1 MPRHVPTATHEARLK
16 LGKWDNLR
24 AHVLDDKRR
33 VLSHDCVAYILQAKS
48 PTQVQTSIIR
58 WSQHPTLRNNLN
70 AEEKLDLC
78 APIKFINKAGKTEY
92 GLESETFVAACKF
105 ILRARRLGL
114 LKTAD
119 EVVFAQ
125 ESDSLLISLA
135 NVGLTALIDEATGF
149 QRERAPDALRELL
162 DRYLKKE
169 YAIWAKRFPD
179 EFYHEMFRLK
189 KWDWKGMAIN
199 RPSIVGTY
207 TRDIVYARIAP
218 GLLRELEVLN
228 PKDGSGSRMS
238 KHHQWLTDDIG
249 HPALS
254 HHIHAVI
261 GLMRAST
268 TWAGFNQLLKRAF
281 PRKGDQLDLLDLQ
294 DSDLT

>member
-48 PTQVQTSIIR
+48 PAQVQVSIIR
-58 WSQHPTLRNNLN
+58 WSQHPTLRNTLN

-78 APIKFINKAGKTEY
+78 APIKFINKAGKTEQ

-125 ESDSLLISLA
+125 ESESLIISLA

-179 EFYHEMFRLK
+179 DFYQEMFRLK
-189 KWDWKGMAIN
+189 RWDWKGMAIN

-218 GLLRELEVLN
+218 AFFEN
-228 PKDGSGSRMS
+228 SRFSIRKM
-238 KHHQWLTDDIG
+238 
-249 HPALS
+249 
-254 HHIHAVI
+254 AVET
-261 GLMRAST
+261 A
-268 TWAGFNQLLKRAF
+268 
-281 PRKGDQLDLLDLQ
+281 
-294 DSDLT
+294 

>member
-1 MPRHVPTATHEARLK
+1 MEKLPTATHEAWLK
-16 LGKWDNLR
+16 LGKWENLR
-24 AHVLDDKRR
+24 VHVLDDKRR
-33 VLSHDCVAYILQAKS
+33 VLSHNCVTNILQAKS
-48 PTQVQTSIIR
+48 PAQVQTSIIQ
-58 WSQHPTLRNNLN
+58 WSQHPILRKSLN
-70 AEEKLDLC
+70 ADEKFDLC
-78 APIKFINKAGKTEY
+78 TSIKFKNTTGKIEQ
-92 GLESETFVAACKF
+92 GLESDTLVAACKF

-125 ESDSLLISLA
+125 ESESLIVSLA

-149 QRERAPDALRELL
+149 QKEREHDALRELL

-169 YAIWAKRFPD
+169 YATWAKRFPD
-179 EFYHEMFRLK
+179 EFYQQMFRLK
-189 KWDWKGMAIN
+189 RWDWKGMKVN

-218 GLLRELEVLN
+218 GLLQELEFLN
-228 PKDGSGSRMS
+228 PKDNTGNRVS
-238 KHHQWLTDDIG
+238 KHHQWLTEDIG

-254 HHIHAVI
+254 YHIHAVI

-268 TWAGFNQLLKRAF
+268 SWAGFNQLLKRAF

>member
-1 MPRHVPTATHEARLK
+1 M
-16 LGKWDNLR
+16 
-24 AHVLDDKRR
+24 
-33 VLSHDCVAYILQAKS
+33 
-48 PTQVQTSIIR
+48 
-58 WSQHPTLRNNLN
+58 N
-70 AEEKLDLC
+70 AEEQFDLC
-78 APIKFINKAGKTEY
+78 TPIKFISKAGKTEH
-92 GLESETFVAACKF
+92 GIESESFVAVCKF

-125 ESDSLLISLA
+125 ESESLIISLA

-149 QRERAPDALRELL
+149 QQERAHDALRELL

-179 EFYHEMFRLK
+179 DFYREMFRLK

-218 GLLRELEVLN
+218 GLLHELEILN
-228 PKDGSGSRMS
+228 PKDRRGSRIS

-254 HHIHAVI
+254 HHIHAVL
-261 GLMRAST
+261 GLMRASS
-268 TWAGFNQLLKRAF
+268 TWPGFNQLLKRAF